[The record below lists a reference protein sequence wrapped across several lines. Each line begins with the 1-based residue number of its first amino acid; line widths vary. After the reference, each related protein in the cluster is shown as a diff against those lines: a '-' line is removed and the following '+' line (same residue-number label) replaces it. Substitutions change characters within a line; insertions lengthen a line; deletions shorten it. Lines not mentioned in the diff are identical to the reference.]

1 MLYSQSVRLIPNQP
15 AMLSARL
22 SPDPETIDRYVA
34 RPCRMFLARYGKP
47 LPPPLVLLESEKPP
61 FFISNGP

>member
-15 AMLSARL
+15 VMLSALL
-22 SPDPETIDRYVA
+22 SPDPETIDRHVGQTVSKF
-34 RPCRMFLARYGKP
+34 PARYAKP